1 MVIVKKGMSVKIT
14 VMPEGDTQN
23 AKLVDYMRSE
33 LKKRNHAENLEL

>member
-1 MVIVKKGMSVKIT
+1 MVVVKKGMSVKIT

-33 LKKRNHAENLEL
+33 LKKRNPTGNIKL